1 MEQLVYKEECFKIV
15 GLCKEVHKLLGRGFF
30 ENVYKNALEYEFK
43 NNNIPYLREK
53 DYSIK
58 YKDIVLSHKFYADFV
73 VYDKI
78 ILEIKCGKNIIDEH
92 VKQTLN
98 YLAISKC
105 LLGIIVNFGEDSLKY
120 KRLVL

>member
-1 MEQLVYKEECFKIV
+1 MNVHKILCRGFSEIVYKD
-15 GLCKEVHKLLGRGFF
+15 
-30 ENVYKNALEYEFK
+30 ALEYELK
-43 NNNIPYLREK
+43 NNKIPYQREK
-53 DYSIK
+53 EYNVK
-58 YKDIVLSHKFYADFV
+58 YKEIILPHKFFADFI

-78 ILEIKCGKNIIDEH
+78 ILEIKSGKDIIEEH

-98 YLAISKC
+98 YLAASKC